1 MCIQTKL
8 FSAVTSPV
16 IIHACFRKT
25 TTTKP
30 VSCQKGG
37 WCRLCKE
44 NKKNTQGITVYH
56 VGEFWGEGKS
66 SGQSVMKK
74 PVCFSV
80 SVNLKQ
86 IVSCTL
92 VFGPQRAEAL

>member
-1 MCIQTKL
+1 MLVSEKQQQQNQ
-8 FSAVTSPV
+8 F
-16 IIHACFRKT
+16 HAKKGAGVDGVKKT
-25 TTTKP
+25 
-30 VSCQKGG
+30 
-37 WCRLCKE
+37 
-44 NKKNTQGITVYH
+44 KKNTQGITVYH

-80 SVNLKQ
+80 SMNLKQ